1 MSTGDAAD
9 DAADDAAADAHCVVC
24 VVAYCCA
31 GSTGLTAAG
40 SLSN

>member
-9 DAADDAAADAHCVVC
+9 DAAAAADAHCVVC